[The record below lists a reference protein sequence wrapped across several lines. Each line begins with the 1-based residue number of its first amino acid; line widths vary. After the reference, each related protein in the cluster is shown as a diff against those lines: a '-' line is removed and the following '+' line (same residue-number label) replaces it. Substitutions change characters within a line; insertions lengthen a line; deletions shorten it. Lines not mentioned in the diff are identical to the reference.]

1 MGLLT
6 DHDARRLR
14 RPSTLLSPTTPGAG
28 ASGASSS
35 KRDVDASVPASAKRP
50 RVEAGSGP
58 SAASAAAFGRPSAP
72 AYEDEVSI
80 EGPKQWL
87 HLQAPWIQ
95 DIKDSKKRRPGEPGY
110 DPTTLWYPKSL
121 NDSGDKI
128 KFKPMFSPAQMQWWA
143 IKAAHFDTVLVF
155 KVGKFYE
162 MFHMDAE
169 IGVRELGL
177 RYMGNKDNAHA
188 GFPEA
193 AFAKYAQQLVDRN
206 YRVAR
211 VEQTETPATAQ
222 GKTVAREACQFLS
235 AGTNIAQDQ
244 GEAGSAAARDHSE
257 KYMLSLTERR
267 SDGASAVEFGV
278 CVLDSSTSCFEVGSF
293 VDDEYQTR
301 LATLLSQLQPV
312 EVVFVQGG
320 LSTTTSTTIR
330 KEIPGALL
338 SASGSKEK
346 WGAGHTVKEL
356 AEGDGNCGPY
366 FKPDAEAMETDD
378 DDLAAWPKP
387 LRQLVEKH
395 RGDDETAKEASGL
408 ALEALGGCVAYL
420 RQQLVDFEMVGLK
433 NFHAFV
439 PYDDTGATAERAPR
453 RMVLD
458 TNSIANLEI
467 LVNEFGE
474 KEYSLLDYL
483 DHCSTST
490 GKRLFKKWLL
500 SPLYRPADINARLDA
515 VEELMG
521 LSEDATKLGK
531 SAQKLPDFERLLAR
545 IHGTGNQP
553 SDHPMAR
560 AIIYEDVSKRRIN
573 ALQTALNGFREL
585 YKIISRFVS
594 AAERAGGLKT
604 KTLRKLCIIK
614 PGGSRTGLP
623 ELETVLEE
631 FDDQFDL
638 SGDIPKPNPG
648 KDAEYDESMEEIKRV
663 RQKLQGALRDARD
676 DLGCDNIEFINQD
689 GATRNRYCLDM
700 PLDVGESA
708 GGRYIFDSKV
718 KGKKRWRGRTR
729 NIENLVAELEAA
741 EDVRDEECKNMLKRV
756 SAKFAMSYPLFKRA
770 WECLA
775 ELDAMISLSVASQ
788 STSQLPVCRP
798 EIVDTGTDGDTV
810 FELVKAWHPI
820 MASHNEAFIANDT
833 KLGGDHANCLVLT
846 GPNMGG
852 KSTLLRQT
860 AVVSIMAQLGCYVPA
875 EKCRLSPTDRIFT
888 RMGARD
894 SIMTGESTF
903 MVEMNEA
910 AIVLRNASKHS
921 LVLMDELGRGTSTF
935 DGVAIAYGVVKELST
950 VIKCRSLFSTHYHT
964 LMPDFIADPSIYL
977 AHMGCLAEEDR
988 GSEETRTDLDI
999 TFLYTL
1005 TDGACPQRSM
1015 PTICCTHATRVLL

>member
-1 MGLLT
+1 M
-6 DHDARRLR
+6 
-14 RPSTLLSPTTPGAG
+14 
-28 ASGASSS
+28 
-35 KRDVDASVPASAKRP
+35 
-50 RVEAGSGP
+50 EAGDGP
-58 SAASAAAFGRPSAP
+58 SAASAAASARPSAP
-72 AYEDEVSI
+72 AFEEPTADGDSG
-80 EGPKQWL
+80 EGWL
-87 HLQAPWIQ
+87 HQQAPWIQ
-95 DIKDSKKRRPGEPGY
+95 DIRDAKKRRPGEPGY
-110 DPTTLWYPKSL
+110 DPTTLWYPKTLS
-121 NDSGDKI
+121 DAGP
-128 KFKPMFSPAQMQWWA
+128 KFKPMYSPAQLQWWQ

-211 VEQTETPATAQ
+211 VEQTQTPAELKKAG
-222 GKTVAREACQFLS
+222 GKTIRREACQFLS

-244 GEAGSAAARDHSE
+244 GESGMQRDHSE

-278 CVLDSSTSCFEVGSF
+278 CVLDSATSAFEVGSF

-338 SASGSKEK
+338 SPCGSKEK
-346 WGAGHTVKEL
+346 WGAEHTVKEL
-356 AEGDGNCGPY
+356 AEGDGTSGPY

-395 RGDDETAKEASGL
+395 RGDDETAKEESGL

-439 PYDDTGATAERAPR
+439 PYDDTGATAEREPR

-500 SPLYRPADINARLDA
+500 SPLYRPVDINARLDA
-515 VEELMG
+515 VEELVG
-521 LSEDATKLGK
+521 LAEDASTLGK
-531 SAQKLPDFERLLAR
+531 AVQKLPDFERLLAR

-553 SDHPMAR
+553 AEHPMAR
-560 AIIYEDVSKRRIN
+560 AVIYEDVSKRRIN
-573 ALQTALNGFREL
+573 ALQGALNGFREL

-594 AAERAGGLKT
+594 AADRAGGLKT

-614 PGGSRTGLP
+614 PGGSRMGLP

-648 KDAEYDESMEEIKRV
+648 VDEEYDESMKEIAKV
-663 RQKLQGALRDARD
+663 REKLQECLHDARD
-676 DLGCDNIEFINQD
+676 DLDCDNIEFINED
-689 GATRNRYCLDM
+689 GATRNRYCLEM
-700 PLDVGESA
+700 PIDVGESA
-708 GGRYIFDSKV
+708 GGKYIFDSKV
-718 KGKKRWRGRTR
+718 KGKKKWRGRTR
-729 NIENLVAELEAA
+729 AIENLVTELEAA
-741 EDVRDEECKNMLKRV
+741 EEVRDEECKNMLKRV
-756 SAKFAMSYPLFKRA
+756 SAKFALSYPLFKRA

-788 STSQLPVCRP
+788 STGPLPMCRP
-798 EIVDTGTDGDTV
+798 EIVDTGASGDTV
-810 FELVKAWHPI
+810 FELVQAWHPI
-820 MASHNEAFIANDT
+820 MASHNDNFIANNT
-833 KLGGDHANCLVLT
+833 KLGGGHANCLVLT

-894 SIMTGESTF
+894 NIMTGESTF

-910 AIVLRNASKHS
+910 AIVLRNASRHS

-964 LMPDFIADPSIYL
+964 LMPDFTADPSIYL
-977 AHMGCLAEEDR
+977 AHMGCLADTEQASD
-988 GSEETRTDLDI
+988 ETKTDLDI
-999 TFLYTL
+999 TFLYQL
-1005 TDGACPQRSM
+1005 TDGACPQRSACAYHL
-1015 PTICCTHATRVLL
+1015 PVPFACTHPLSLLAPCLALFTPNVVSVTNTNAALV